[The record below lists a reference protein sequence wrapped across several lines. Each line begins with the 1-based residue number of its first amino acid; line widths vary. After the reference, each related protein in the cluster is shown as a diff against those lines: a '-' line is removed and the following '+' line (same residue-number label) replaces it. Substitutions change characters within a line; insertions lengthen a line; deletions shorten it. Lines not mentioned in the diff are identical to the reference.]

1 MGKLQEFLMS
11 NQDDIQATAEVA
23 VSGFPVP
30 FTIKSITEGENK
42 AIRKSCQKI
51 TFDKKTHQKTTE
63 TDQDLYNNR
72 LVIACCVDPN
82 FKDAELQAKFG
93 VMGAESLI
101 DVLLKPGQ
109 FVDLLLGVQEVN
121 GFSDDVNDLREEAK
135 NYFDFLKYFLKLV
148 DSLFCSFFL
157 TRSIA
162 QYACRMT

>member
-135 NYFDFLKYFLKLV
+135 NYSPV
-148 DSLFCSFFL
+148 EVWTL
-157 TRSIA
+157 TRTAKLSTHITP
-162 QYACRMT
+162 CTG

>member
-93 VMGAESLI
+93 VMGAESL
-101 DVLLKPGQ
+101 DRRPFEAWPVRRSSSGCPGSQ
-109 FVDLLLGVQEVN
+109 
-121 GFSDDVNDLREEAK
+121 R
-135 NYFDFLKYFLKLV
+135 
-148 DSLFCSFFL
+148 LF
-157 TRSIA
+157 
-162 QYACRMT
+162 

>member
-11 NQDDIQATAEVA
+11 NQDDIQATVEVA

-72 LVIACCVDPN
+72 LVIASVWTRTS
-82 FKDAELQAKFG
+82 KTRK
-93 VMGAESLI
+93 
-101 DVLLKPGQ
+101 LKRNSVSWAPILDRRPFEAWPVRRSSSGCPGSQ
-109 FVDLLLGVQEVN
+109 
-121 GFSDDVNDLREEAK
+121 R
-135 NYFDFLKYFLKLV
+135 
-148 DSLFCSFFL
+148 LF
-157 TRSIA
+157 
-162 QYACRMT
+162 

>member
-11 NQDDIQATAEVA
+11 NQDDIQATAEVT

-135 NYFDFLKYFLKLV
+135 TNHRWR
-148 DSLFCSFFL
+148 CG
-157 TRSIA
+157 R
-162 QYACRMT
+162 

>member
-82 FKDAELQAKFG
+82 FKDAELQAHHG
-93 VMGAESLI
+93 VRGAESLI

-109 FVDLLLGVQEVN
+109 FLDLLMAIQDIN
-121 GFSDDVNDLREEAK
+121 GFSDDINEQKEEAK
-135 NYFDFLKYFLKLV
+135 N
-148 DSLFCSFFL
+148 
-157 TRSIA
+157 
-162 QYACRMT
+162 

>member
-63 TDQDLYNNR
+63 IRCHGRRILDRRPFEAWPVRRSSSGCPGSQR
-72 LVIACCVDPN
+72 L
-82 FKDAELQAKFG
+82 F
-93 VMGAESLI
+93 
-101 DVLLKPGQ
+101 
-109 FVDLLLGVQEVN
+109 
-121 GFSDDVNDLREEAK
+121 
-135 NYFDFLKYFLKLV
+135 
-148 DSLFCSFFL
+148 
-157 TRSIA
+157 
-162 QYACRMT
+162 

>member
-1 MGKLQEFLMS
+1 MGKLQEFLIS
-11 NQDDIQATAEVA
+11 NQDDIQPTAEVA
-23 VSGFPVP
+23 VSGVPVP

-51 TFDKKTHQKTTE
+51 TFDEKTHQKTTE

-135 NYFDFLKYFLKLV
+135 N
-148 DSLFCSFFL
+148 
-157 TRSIA
+157 
-162 QYACRMT
+162 

>member
-11 NQDDIQATAEVA
+11 NQDDIQATAEVT

-72 LVIACCVDPN
+72 LVIACCV
-82 FKDAELQAKFG
+82 ELQGRGTSSEIRCHGRRILDRRPFEAWPVRRSSSG
-93 VMGAESLI
+93 C
-101 DVLLKPGQ
+101 PGSQ
-109 FVDLLLGVQEVN
+109 
-121 GFSDDVNDLREEAK
+121 R
-135 NYFDFLKYFLKLV
+135 
-148 DSLFCSFFL
+148 LF
-157 TRSIA
+157 
-162 QYACRMT
+162 

>member
-30 FTIKSITEGENK
+30 FPSKSITEGENI
-42 AIRKSCQKI
+42 AIRKSCQII
-51 TFDKKTHQKTTE
+51 TFDMMRLVMSMD

-135 NYFDFLKYFLKLV
+135 N
-148 DSLFCSFFL
+148 
-157 TRSIA
+157 
-162 QYACRMT
+162 

>member
-72 LVIACCVDPN
+72 L
-82 FKDAELQAKFG
+82 ELQAKFG

-135 NYFDFLKYFLKLV
+135 N
-148 DSLFCSFFL
+148 
-157 TRSIA
+157 
-162 QYACRMT
+162 